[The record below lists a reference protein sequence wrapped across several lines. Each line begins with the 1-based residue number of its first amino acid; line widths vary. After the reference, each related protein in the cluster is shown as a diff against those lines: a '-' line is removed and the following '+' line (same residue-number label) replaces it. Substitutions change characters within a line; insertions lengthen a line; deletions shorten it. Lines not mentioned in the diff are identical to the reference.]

1 MGYVYLMLAILSTS
15 FGQLLL
21 KKYNIPSIKKIPS
34 ILVASILLLIS
45 VPVYIYLALQY
56 ISFAIVFI
64 SDAISIILVVVISR
78 IFLKEYLNQKK
89 IIGIVLILVGIFIL
103 NWKAI

>member
-21 KKYNIPSIKKIPS
+21 KKYNISSIKKISS
-34 ILVASILLLIS
+34 ILVVSILLLIS
-45 VPVYIYLALQY
+45 VPVYTYLSLQY

-64 SDAISIILVVVISR
+64 SDAISIVLVVVISN

-89 IIGIVLILVGIFIL
+89 LIGIVFILLGIFIL

>member
-1 MGYVYLMLAILSTS
+1 MGYIYLTLAILSTS

-21 KKYNIPSIKKIPS
+21 KKYNTSSGKKKSNKLI
-34 ILVASILLLIS
+34 ISILLLIG
-45 VPVYIYLALQY
+45 VPVYIYLALQH

-64 SDAISIILVVVISR
+64 SNALSIILVVVISN

-89 IIGIVLILVGIFIL
+89 IIGIVFVLLGVFIL